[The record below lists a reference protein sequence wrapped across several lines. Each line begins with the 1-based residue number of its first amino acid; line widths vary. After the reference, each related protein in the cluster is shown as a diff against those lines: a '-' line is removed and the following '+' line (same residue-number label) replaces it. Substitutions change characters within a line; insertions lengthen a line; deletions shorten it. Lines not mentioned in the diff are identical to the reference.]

1 LTISIGGV
9 VKALDNQ
16 QMVNESPD
24 ISFAELVALSEQ
36 SLLQAQQSGGDR
48 AYIEEIYQ
56 NW

>member
-1 LTISIGGV
+1 V

-16 QMVNESPD
+16 QMASESSD

-48 AYIEEIYQ
+48 AYIEE
-56 NW
+56 NGH